1 MTTKKVDE
9 AVAAR
14 LETRRVERGRWAER
28 LAHGFEVVVEGAL
41 AYRLR
46 NVATGEVL
54 GEYPDS
60 RHLFLEA
67 IRRVD
72 TGTPAGALAMDVLTQ
87 RGRYVAQGGGT
98 SLLDLAEAALDV
110 PSRRRRRVAQ
120 S

>member
-9 AVAAR
+9 AGAAR
-14 LETRRVERGRWAER
+14 PETRCVERGRWAER
-28 LAHGFEVVVEGAL
+28 LAHGFEVVVEGAV

-46 NVATGEVL
+46 NDATGEIL

-67 IRRVD
+67 IHRVD
-72 TGTPAGALAMDVLTQ
+72 TGTPARALAMDVLTH
-87 RGRYVAQGGGT
+87 RGRYVPQGGGT
-98 SLLDLAEAALDV
+98 SLLDLAEAALDI
-110 PSRRRRRVAQ
+110 PSGRCRRVAE